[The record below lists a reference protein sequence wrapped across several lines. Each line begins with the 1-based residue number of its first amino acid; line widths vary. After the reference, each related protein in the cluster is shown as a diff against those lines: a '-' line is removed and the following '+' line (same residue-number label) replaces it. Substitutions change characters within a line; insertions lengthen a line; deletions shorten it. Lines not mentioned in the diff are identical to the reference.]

1 MFFKQC
7 WYSCV
12 VLLSDSYLIHCFFF
26 CCGFIWDAGWFLDYW
41 MIFFVPFLL
50 HYCSVKQSHV
60 LCCDIEIETF
70 LYAAW
75 RLVSAGVHLTFKF
88 ELIPTESQDQPIW
101 KKGNPTNDK
110 VFFHTCKSSV
120 FRYCFEDNLQPYPKR
135 LRCTR
140 GADLSFYWPLCIFT
154 ICWPI

>member
-1 MFFKQC
+1 MWGFCFLAWFSLGCRVTLGLLDDFF
-7 WYSCV
+7 
-12 VLLSDSYLIHCFFF
+12 
-26 CCGFIWDAGWFLDYW
+26 
-41 MIFFVPFLL
+41 FFVPFLL
-50 HYCSVKQSHV
+50 HYHSVKWRHV
-60 LCCDIEIETF
+60 LCCDITIETF

-75 RLVSAGVHLTFKF
+75 RPVSAGVCLTD
-88 ELIPTESQDQPIW
+88 LNLSPYRLTDSQDLE
-101 KKGNPTNDK
+101 KGKFYQQQSIFSNLQIIH
-110 VFFHTCKSSV
+110 FFFF